1 MGDLIMKLP
10 TDNVVMPS
18 EERENFLMLF
28 PDNNATQKNNAVSI
42 PQPSNNNSMEQTSSN
57 IQKRQEMNTQKLKK
71 EVMSLTLFIAVFF
84 ILNLPYVKNM
94 IVEYIPMCNKS
105 WIATHLVQAIL
116 FAFILWIVINSEYSR
131 V

>member
-28 PDNNATQKNNAVSI
+28 PDDNAIANNPVSM
-42 PQPSNNNSMEQTSSN
+42 PQPTNNNSMEQTSSHV
-57 IQKRQEMNTQKLKK
+57 QKRQEMNTQKLKK

-84 ILNLPYVKNM
+84 ILNLPYVKNL

-105 WIATHLVQAIL
+105 WIVTHLVQAIL
-116 FAFILWIVINSEYSR
+116 FAFILWIVVNSEYSR

>member
-28 PDNNATQKNNAVSI
+28 PDDNAIANNPVSM
-42 PQPSNNNSMEQTSSN
+42 PQPTNNNSMEQTSSHV
-57 IQKRQEMNTQKLKK
+57 QKRQEMNTQKLKK

-84 ILNLPYVKNM
+84 ILNLPYVKNL
-94 IVEYIPMCNKS
+94 IVEYIPICNKS
-105 WIATHLVQAIL
+105 WIVTHLVQAIL
-116 FAFILWIVINSEYSR
+116 FAFILWIVVNSEYSR

>member
-1 MGDLIMKLP
+1 MGDLIIKLP

-28 PDNNATQKNNAVSI
+28 PDDNTIASNPVSM
-42 PQPSNNNSMEQTSSN
+42 PQPSNNSSMEQTSSHV
-57 IQKRQEMNTQKLKK
+57 QKRQEMNTQKLKK

-105 WIATHLVQAIL
+105 WIATHLVQSIL

>member
-1 MGDLIMKLP
+1 MKLP
-10 TDNVVMPS
+10 TDNVVMPP
-18 EERENFLMLF
+18 EERDNFLMLF
-28 PDNNATQKNNAVSI
+28 PDDNLIQNNNITM
-42 PQPSNNNSMEQTSSN
+42 PQPSSMSNTMEQTSSN
-57 IQKRQEMNTQKLKK
+57 VQKRQEMNTHKLKK
-71 EVMSLTLFIAVFF
+71 EVMSLSLFIAVFF
-84 ILNLPYVKNM
+84 ILNLPYVKNL